1 MKTPVHAINRFKKNI
16 GHELTFEEFLEIE
29 NQAKEQVNCELVNWN
44 KEQQVAVYKMIWRD
58 LSFYAVFH
66 LEAKKIISFKNLNQ
80 EVYDDPNNYYG

>member
-16 GHELTFEEFLEIE
+16 GYDLTSKEFEEIE
-29 NQAKEQVNCELVNWN
+29 ALAKDQINCELINWN
-44 KEQQVAVYKMIWRD
+44 KEQQVAVYKMIWKE

-66 LEAKKIISFKNLNQ
+66 LEAQRIISFKNLNQ